1 MSLKTRGG
9 RGWGLN
15 NHAGTFPSI
24 LFVETFKNPALRSE
38 VAQSASWAFWLKSN
52 FLYLEEE
59 VDSDYMIP
67 HVQLVE
73 GILILATIREV
84 ANAEYKGPNTTLSS
98 LLYHPC
104 SDILGSRETT
114 APTPLHSRGSQP

>member
-1 MSLKTRGG
+1 MTLKTRGG
-9 RGWGLN
+9 RGWGIN

-24 LFVETFKNPALRSE
+24 LFVEKFNNPALWSE
-38 VAQSASWAFWLKSN
+38 VAQSAFWACWLNSK
-52 FLYLEEE
+52 FVYLEEE
-59 VDSDYMIP
+59 VYSDYMIP

-73 GILILATIREV
+73 GILITETIKESQMQKTK
-84 ANAEYKGPNTTLSS
+84 APTPP
-98 LLYHPC
+98 YHPC